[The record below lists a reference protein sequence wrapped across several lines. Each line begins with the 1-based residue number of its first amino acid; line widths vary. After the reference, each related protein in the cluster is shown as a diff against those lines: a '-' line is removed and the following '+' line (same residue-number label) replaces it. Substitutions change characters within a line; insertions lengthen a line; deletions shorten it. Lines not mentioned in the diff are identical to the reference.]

1 MVAATG
7 SGSLDEQF
15 MPAEREAIRALL
27 IDDDAEDSKIIAAL
41 AAKSKQLEVSL
52 TNCRNIEEAGAAL
65 ARMRFD
71 VLFVDYWLGIETSI
85 PFIQDFARTYDVP
98 CVLLTGLDTLEISAD
113 RLPSGRGGLPLQG
126 GAFHPRHRGRHPG
139 RAAAPRITGLSK
151 TEGVAAIERRALAAS
166 SNCLYRA
173 SPSVGAGATCRN
185 HHRGGQARA
194 FQIWAAYSP
203 TARSLENFPDPATLR
218 MLLATHSSGER

>member
-27 IDDDAEDSKIIAAL
+27 IDDDAEDFKIIAAL

-98 CVLLTGLDTLEISAD
+98 CVLLTGLDTLEI
-113 RLPSGRGGLPLQG
+113 RRI
-126 GAFHPRHRGRHPG
+126 AF
-139 RAAAPRITGLSK
+139 RAGVEGFLSK
-151 TEGVAAIERRALAAS
+151 EELSTQGIEGVTLAVLRRH
-166 SNCLYRA
+166 
-173 SPSVGAGATCRN
+173 G
-185 HHRGGQARA
+185 
-194 FQIWAAYSP
+194 
-203 TARSLENFPDPATLR
+203 SLD
-218 MLLATHSSGER
+218 